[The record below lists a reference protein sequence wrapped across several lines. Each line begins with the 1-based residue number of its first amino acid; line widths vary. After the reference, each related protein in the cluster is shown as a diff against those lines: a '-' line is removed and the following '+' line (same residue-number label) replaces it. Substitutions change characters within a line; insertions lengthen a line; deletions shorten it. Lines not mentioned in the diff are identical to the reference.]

1 MNIPEKILKNDEK
14 SIFKLRELYES
25 YGYKKYKMRKFEEYE
40 LYAQNKNFLL
50 SDNIITFNDNSGRLM
65 ALKPDVTLSIVKN
78 TKAKKGEITKAYYH
92 ENVYR
97 MKDGEFKELSQL
109 GIEYIGEIDLYSLYE
124 TVILAKNSL
133 DIVSKDN
140 MLDISHMGI
149 ILGIINSYNINYSV
163 KENLLK
169 CLKTKNEYDII
180 NICCTNN
187 LPSSLCDKLTA
198 LTKLY
203 GKSEEVLPK
212 LRELT
217 RGTQAEESVD
227 ELEKLYELLKITNK
241 ENKIRLD
248 FSVINDLG
256 YYNGIVFQG
265 FIKDIPFAILS
276 GGRYDNLISKFN
288 IEGGAIGFAIYM
300 DLIELYRKG
309 DNEFDVDVLVIYKNA
324 DVKDVIN
331 TVAEQR
337 KNGKT
342 VKAVI
347 EDFSKNIHARET
359 IKLS

>member
-25 YGYKKYKMRKFEEYE
+25 YGYKKYKMKKFEEYE

-50 SDNIITFNDNSGRLM
+50 SDNIITFNDNGGRLM

-78 TKAKKGEITKAYYH
+78 AKVKKDEITKAYYN

-109 GIEYIGEIDLYSLYE
+109 GVEYIGEIDLYSLYE

-133 DIVSKDN
+133 DIISKDN
-140 MLDISHMGI
+140 VLDISHMGI
-149 ILGIINSYNINYSV
+149 ILGIIDSYTINYSV

-180 NICCTNN
+180 NICCANN
-187 LPSSLCDKLTA
+187 LPASLLEKLTS
-198 LTKLY
+198 LIKLY

-212 LRELT
+212 VRELA
-217 RGTQAEESVD
+217 RGTLAEDSVN
-227 ELEKLYELLKITNK
+227 ELEELYGLLKATNK

-256 YYNGIVFQG
+256 YYNGLVFQG

-276 GGRYDNLISKFN
+276 GGRYDKLVSKFD
-288 IEGGAIGFAIYM
+288 IAFGAIGFAIYM
-300 DLIELYRKG
+300 DLIELYRKS
-309 DNEFDVDVLVIYKNA
+309 DNEFDVDVLIIYKNA
-324 DVKDVIN
+324 DVKTIIDEV
-331 TVAEQR
+331 TEKR
-337 KNGKT
+337 KDGKT

-347 EDFSKNIHARET
+347 KGFEKNIHAKET
-359 IKLS
+359 ILFD

>member
-25 YGYKKYKMRKFEEYE
+25 YGYKKYKMKKFEEYE

-50 SDNIITFNDNSGRLM
+50 SDNIITFNDNGGRLM

-78 TKAKKGEITKAYYH
+78 AKAKKDEITKAYYN

-109 GIEYIGEIDLYSLYE
+109 GVEYIGEIDLYSLYE

-133 DIVSKDN
+133 DIISKDN
-140 MLDISHMGI
+140 VLDISHMGI
-149 ILGIINSYNINYSV
+149 ILGIIDSYTINYSV

-187 LPSSLCDKLTA
+187 LPASLMEKLTS

-203 GKSEEVLPK
+203 GKSKEVLPK
-212 LRELT
+212 VREIA
-217 RGTQAEESVD
+217 RGTLAEASVN
-227 ELEKLYELLKITNK
+227 ELEELYGLLKATNK
-241 ENKIRLD
+241 ENKIHLD

-276 GGRYDNLISKFN
+276 GGRYDKLISKFD
-288 IEGGAIGFAIYM
+288 ILGGAIGFAIYM
-300 DLIELYRKG
+300 DLIELYGKS
-309 DNEFDVDVLVIYKNA
+309 DNEFDVDVLVIYKNT
-324 DVKDVIN
+324 DVKTIIN
-331 TVAEQR
+331 EVTEKR
-337 KNGKT
+337 KDGKT
-342 VKAVI
+342 VKAVVKGF
-347 EDFSKNIHARET
+347 EKNIHAKET
-359 IKLS
+359 ILFD

>member
-25 YGYKKYKMRKFEEYE
+25 YGYKKYKMKKFEEYE

-78 TKAKKGEITKAYYH
+78 AKAKKDEITKAYYN

-109 GIEYIGEIDLYSLYE
+109 GVEYIGEIDLYSLYE

-133 DIVSKDN
+133 DIISKDN
-140 MLDISHMGI
+140 VLDISHMGI
-149 ILGIINSYNINYSV
+149 ILGIIDSYTINYSV

-187 LPSSLCDKLTA
+187 LPASLMEKLTS
-198 LTKLY
+198 LIKLY

-212 LRELT
+212 VRELA
-217 RGTQAEESVD
+217 RGTMAEESVN
-227 ELEKLYELLKITNK
+227 ELEELYGLLKATNK

-276 GGRYDNLISKFN
+276 GGRYDKLVSKFD
-288 IEGGAIGFAIYM
+288 ILGGAIGFAIYM
-300 DLIELYRKG
+300 DLIELYGKS
-309 DNEFDVDVLVIYKNA
+309 DNEYDVDVLIIYKNA
-324 DVKDVIN
+324 DVAAVIN
-331 TVAEQR
+331 EVTEKR
-337 KNGKT
+337 KDGKT

-347 EDFSKNIHARET
+347 KGFEKNIHAKET
-359 IKLS
+359 ILFD

>member
-25 YGYKKYKMRKFEEYE
+25 YGYKKYKMKKFEEYE

-50 SDNIITFNDNSGRLM
+50 SDNIITFNDNGGRLM

-78 TKAKKGEITKAYYH
+78 AKAKKDEITKAYYN

-109 GIEYIGEIDLYSLYE
+109 GVEYIGEIDLYSLYE
-124 TVILAKNSL
+124 AVILAKNSL
-133 DIVSKDN
+133 DIISKDN
-140 MLDISHMGI
+140 VLDISHMGI
-149 ILGIINSYNINYSV
+149 ILGIIDSYTINYSV

-187 LPSSLCDKLTA
+187 LPASLMEKLTS
-198 LTKLY
+198 LIKLY

-212 LRELT
+212 VRELA
-217 RGTQAEESVD
+217 RGTMAEESVN
-227 ELEKLYELLKITNK
+227 ELEELYGLLKATNK

-276 GGRYDNLISKFN
+276 GGRYDKLVSKFD
-288 IEGGAIGFAIYM
+288 ILGGAIGFAIYM
-300 DLIELYRKG
+300 DLIELYGKS
-309 DNEFDVDVLVIYKNA
+309 DNEFDVDVLIIYKNT
-324 DVKDVIN
+324 DVAAVIN
-331 TVAEQR
+331 EVSEKR
-337 KNGKT
+337 KDGKT

-347 EDFSKNIHARET
+347 KGFEKNIHAKET
-359 IKLS
+359 ILFD